1 MHDVVDI
8 NMWLKE
14 LTVYIVSD
22 NNDNYMCGSDD
33 VLLFETLKI
42 AYKTAKCFLFTKIG
56 ILIVFLLNFSVL
68 C

>member
-33 VLLFETLKI
+33 S
-42 AYKTAKCFLFTKIG
+42 FTFWNSKNSI
-56 ILIVFLLNFSVL
+56 
-68 C
+68 